1 MVVQD
6 MNEEILEKYKI
17 NFGLYVKEHR
27 ERKGYTQ
34 QQLSELIGITPKSI
48 SYIER
53 GENYPSPDNLFELAK
68 VLDMSLDE
76 FVFSHKKFDKTI
88 CFEEVNQ
95 RLEQLSSKNQAILIS
110 IIDSVSTTL
119 LLTQEDLS

>member
-1 MVVQD
+1 
-6 MNEEILEKYKI
+6 MNENFLENYKI
-17 NFGLYVKEHR
+17 NLGLYIKAHR
-27 ERKGYTQ
+27 ERKEYTQ
-34 QQLSELIGITPKSI
+34 QQLAEAIGVTPKSI

-76 FVFSHKKFDKTI
+76 FIFSHKKFDKTI
-88 CFEEVNQ
+88 CFEEINQ
-95 RLEQLSSKNQAILIS
+95 RLEQLSPENQAILIS

-119 LLTQEDLS
+119 LLAQESSDQ

>member
-1 MVVQD
+1 
-6 MNEEILEKYKI
+6 MNENFLENYKI
-17 NFGLYVKEHR
+17 NLGLYIKAHR
-27 ERKGYTQ
+27 ERKEYTQ
-34 QQLSELIGITPKSI
+34 QQLAEAIGVTPKSI

-76 FVFSHKKFDKTI
+76 FIFSHKKFDKTI
-88 CFEEVNQ
+88 CFEEINQ
-95 RLEQLSSKNQAILIS
+95 RLEQLSLENQAILIS

-119 LLTQEDLS
+119 LLAQENSDQ

>member
-1 MVVQD
+1 
-6 MNEEILEKYKI
+6 MNENFMENYKI
-17 NFGLYVKEHR
+17 NLGLYIKAHR
-27 ERKGYTQ
+27 ERKEYTQ
-34 QQLSELIGITPKSI
+34 QQLAEAIGVTPKSI

-76 FVFSHKKFDKTI
+76 FIFSHRKFDKTI
-88 CFEEVNQ
+88 CFEDINQ
-95 RLEQLSSKNQAILIS
+95 RLEQLSPENQAILIS

-119 LLTQEDLS
+119 LLSQENSNQ

>member
-1 MVVQD
+1 
-6 MNEEILEKYKI
+6 MNENFMENYKI
-17 NFGLYVKEHR
+17 NLGLYIKTHR
-27 ERKGYTQ
+27 ERKEYTQ
-34 QQLSELIGITPKSI
+34 QQLAEAIGVTPKSI

-88 CFEEVNQ
+88 CFEEINQ
-95 RLEQLSSKNQAILIS
+95 RLEQLSPENQAILIS

-119 LLTQEDLS
+119 LLAQENSDQ